1 MKPRQSL
8 ERKGAAPRLALA
20 LGSGLW
26 KPALT
31 GSENSTAWA
40 VLGGG
45 EHRAAVPHSPVCSP
59 PSPTD
64 QLRDLDARPG
74 HPEHSGGSD
83 RSCPVGCLGAKLDLV
98 QDWLLADS
106 RNWPSEQPTRAEV
119 SRALCEHLIGS
130 TGSGCVEAGDRN
142 TGRSSVSVNETD
154 TCL

>member
-1 MKPRQSL
+1 MAFGNQL
-8 ERKGAAPRLALA
+8 LQ
-20 LGSGLW
+20 GL
-26 KPALT
+26 K
-31 GSENSTAWA
+31 TAQHGLCWA
-40 VLGGG
+40 V
-45 EHRAAVPHSPVCSP
+45 ESTDAAVPHSPVCSP

-130 TGSGCVEAGDRN
+130 PGSGCVEAGDRN